1 MFYSSAPCSEKQDRT
16 TVPRTCST
24 GARQDHCPQ
33 NMFYRSKTGPQ
44 SPEHV
49 LQKQDRTTVPRT
61 CSTGAR
67 QDHSPQNMF
76 YNSAPA
82 SEKQEQ
88 DHSPKSMLYRCK
100 TGRQFPE
107 YVLQKTGPQSQEY
120 ILQFCPLFRE
130 ARRQQWQHG
139 RPYVR
144 IICKCSESAQDRRI
158 AIYKSNQQQQP
169 S

>member
-1 MFYSSAPCSEKQDRT
+1 
-16 TVPRTCST
+16 
-24 GARQDHCPQ
+24 
-33 NMFYRSKTGPQ
+33 MFYRSKTGPQ

-49 LQKQDRTTVPRT
+49 LQKQDRITVPRT

-88 DHSPKSMLYRCK
+88 DHSPKSMLYRSK
-100 TGRQFPE
+100 TGPQFPE
-107 YVLQKTGPQSQEY
+107 HVLQKTGPQFPEHVLQETGPQSQEY

-144 IICKCSESAQDRRI
+144 IICKCGESAQEWRI

-169 S
+169 SYDTFFVKTAGLTI